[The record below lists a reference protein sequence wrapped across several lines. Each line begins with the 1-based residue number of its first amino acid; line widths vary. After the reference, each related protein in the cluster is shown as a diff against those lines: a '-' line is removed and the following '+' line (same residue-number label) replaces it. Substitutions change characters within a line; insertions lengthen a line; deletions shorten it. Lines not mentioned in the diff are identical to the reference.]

1 MKTNTVQLIEAVKR
15 MYPVVMFFKNR
26 YFPDGIP
33 FHSDEVLLECKKGN
47 RKIAPFVV
55 PYQNGIPVPSGKY
68 SGYKMS
74 PPYIAP
80 SSVITVKDLRDKA
93 FGEDPNSGRSAASRQ
108 NELQAERMDDLRQSI
123 LRRMEQMCTEIITT
137 GKCVMKHY
145 ANAKDFGTNNYKLME
160 LQFYENEFE
169 NKYSLTK
176 LWSLMTVKEKLL
188 LFYNMARELKRRG
201 VRATDVVLGA
211 KVSDDLFS
219 DLDFL
224 EYFNKRVVDYGT
236 VNPQEM
242 PEGVT
247 FNGSINITGIRMN
260 FFSYDEQYED
270 LDGNIKEF
278 IPSGTIAML
287 EPGMGKTAYG
297 AVDYVDRDGNVQSY
311 AEMIVPKVTAD
322 DINNTI
328 TVTEASRPLPYP
340 LNFDGWL
347 VADINEPIS
356 SQSLDDEESIAGLS
370 LDDAG
375 DGITDEDEFRMIG
388 NFLTADEINHMT
400 RKADLINYANGIG
413 LEGLTDSMSL
423 AELKEAVINYQD
435 GLEADE
441 EGGAVEQKAID

>member
-1 MKTNTVQLIEAVKR
+1 
-15 MYPVVMFFKNR
+15 
-26 YFPDGIP
+26 
-33 FHSDEVLLECKKGN
+33 
-47 RKIAPFVV
+47 
-55 PYQNGIPVPSGKY
+55 
-68 SGYKMS
+68 
-74 PPYIAP
+74 
-80 SSVITVKDLRDKA
+80 
-93 FGEDPNSGRSAASRQ
+93 
-108 NELQAERMDDLRQSI
+108 
-123 LRRMEQMCTEIITT
+123 
-137 GKCVMKHY
+137 MKHY